1 MRVRR
6 CELVLILLM
15 AVASPPDSLDPGGWV
30 FSQRAVFAAEA
41 LCTPG
46 GDSWVGAGDRLMEL
60 SETLALESGRIGASL
75 TVTARDADSSEIFLR
90 SGGVEAG
97 WPGTPWIGAGVSR
110 SLRAPFVPGLRDPL
124 IEHGWV
130 DIDSVSS
137 IHGRLGGLL
146 GTTLDFTEHFLPGA
160 DTICVFEASSPWLG
174 FGSFGYTRIWSAGAD
189 SAFDLDTYE
198 ARVDLR
204 MIEPWIV
211 LARSGSGADST
222 ALVVE
227 GAGYS
232 PLGWGGGRLE
242 LVPVFTWAGDS
253 IEVPGKAFP
262 PGRTTVGLDAVVRPL
277 TSALSGMAGC
287 RYDPADPGAARGRAS
302 VDLVSEGG
310 FHHSLLATG
319 IGGRSWQCSLESV
332 LHAGRT
338 SMGGGLELM
347 QDSVR
352 ITGTAGYSPLP
363 GVHALLDISASPEAG
378 GGALPQP
385 ACSLGVAYCR
395 QGARALIVLERS
407 GGVTTVGAS
416 LCAVF
421 P

>member
-1 MRVRR
+1 MS
-6 CELVLILLM
+6 
-15 AVASPPDSLDPGGWV
+15 VAGQPDSLDQGGWI
-30 FSQRAVFAAEA
+30 FSHRAMFAAEA

-46 GDSWVGAGDRLMEL
+46 GDSWAGAEDRLMEL
-60 SETLALESGRIGASL
+60 SETLSLESGRIGASL
-75 TVTARDADSSEIFLR
+75 TVTARDADSTEVFLR
-90 SGGVEAG
+90 SGGVEVG

-137 IHGRLGGLL
+137 IYGRLGGLL
-146 GTTLDFTEHFLPGA
+146 GTTLEFTEHLLPGA

-174 FGSFGYTRIWSAGAD
+174 FGSFGYARIWRAGADSSSASAFDLDVYEARLDTRVIEPWIVFTRSGAGAD
-189 SAFDLDTYE
+189 SA
-198 ARVDLR
+198 AV
-204 MIEPWIV
+204 
-211 LARSGSGADST
+211 
-222 ALVVE
+222 VVE
-227 GAGYS
+227 GAGFA
-232 PLGWGGGRLE
+232 PVGWGGGRLE
-242 LVPVFTWAGDS
+242 LVPVFIWAGDS
-253 IEVPGKAFP
+253 ISAPGGAFTQ
-262 PGRTTVGLDAVVRPL
+262 GRTAVGLDAVVRPL

-287 RYDPADPGAARGRAS
+287 RYDPADPGASRGRAS
-302 VDLVSEGG
+302 ADLVSEGG
-310 FHHSLLATG
+310 LHHSALATG
-319 IGGRSWQCSLESV
+319 IGGRSWQCRIESV
-332 LHAGRT
+332 LFTGRT
-338 SMGGGLELM
+338 SMGGGLEFM

-363 GVHALLDISASPEAG
+363 GVHAVLDISASPENG

-407 GGVTTVGAS
+407 GGETTVGAS